1 MTTPVTAPVLAQV
14 LAPCRGHALDIR
26 CASFGLSLRFRCAYF
41 GLVRGGLM
49 PKRQAGIFGPEIY
62 SPSGRCAKGCCD
74 RLNQDCANLA
84 ERHATRAVENDVT
97 RYTVDVHNLLLG
109 LAWFGSASTGHVGR
123 LWLPGRSVIAVRSLL
138 TELRAEG
145 YVERRLWADWVDRR
159 SRPVRR
165 DALWS
170 LTRKGVLL
178 VRDAD
183 QFPPEYKGARPR
195 RMFPHDSQTSE
206 AVVRLIELMRD
217 AQRAGQTSLSGV
229 YLEREIRLDP
239 ARRRPVMDALVI
251 LTYGGERTPDHLV
264 PWSRDPTLAGER
276 RVRYALEN
284 DRASE
289 PLSVIAGKAH
299 AYQQAGTAQW
309 VRRYGPFP
317 LPLWLVPDERR
328 LNAILETWRREWPVG
343 KWLLTTDAWLQ
354 HDRWIEYNGGTTR
367 ERGLLTTRLESS
379 HNKEERT

>member
-1 MTTPVTAPVLAQV
+1 MGL
-14 LAPCRGHALDIR
+14 R
-26 CASFGLSLRFRCAYF
+26 CAYAGLSLRFRCAF
-41 GLVRGGLM
+41 VGLVCGGLM
-49 PKRQAGIFGPEIY
+49 RKGRAGFFEPEIY
-62 SPSGRCAKGCCD
+62 SAPGRCA
-74 RLNQDCANLA
+74 RLPV
-84 ERHATRAVENDVT
+84 RHATAENDVT

-109 LAWFGSASTGHVGR
+109 LAWFGSASTRHVGR
-123 LWLPGRSVIAVRSLL
+123 LWLPGRSLIAVRSLL

-145 YVERRLWADWVDRR
+145 YVERRLWADWAERHAT
-159 SRPVRR
+159 PVRQ

-170 LTRKGVLL
+170 LTRKGLAL
-178 VRDAD
+178 IRDAD

-206 AVVRLIELMRD
+206 AAVRLIELMRG
-217 AQRAGQTSLSGV
+217 AQQAGQTTLSGV

-251 LTYGGERTPDHLV
+251 MTYGGESTPGHLV

-328 LNAILETWRREWPVG
+328 LIAILETWRREWAVG
-343 KWLLTTDAWLQ
+343 KWLLTTDEWLQ
-354 HDRWIEYNGGTTR
+354 HDRWIEYDGGTTP
-367 ERGLLTTRLESS
+367 ERGQLIARAESS
-379 HNKEERT
+379 TTKEETP

>member
-1 MTTPVTAPVLAQV
+1 M
-14 LAPCRGHALDIR
+14 
-26 CASFGLSLRFRCAYF
+26 
-41 GLVRGGLM
+41 
-49 PKRQAGIFGPEIY
+49 
-62 SPSGRCAKGCCD
+62 
-74 RLNQDCANLA
+74 
-84 ERHATRAVENDVT
+84 T
-97 RYTVDVHNLLLG
+97 RYTVDIQNLLLG
-109 LAWFGSASTGHVGR
+109 LAWFGSASTSHLRR
-123 LWLPGRSVIAVRSLL
+123 LGLPEHRRTSVWALL

-145 YVERRLWADWVDRR
+145 YIERRLWADWVARR
-159 SRPVRR
+159 SRPVRQ

-170 LTRKGVLL
+170 LTRKGVAL

-206 AVVRLIELMRD
+206 AVVRLIELMRG
-217 AQRAGQTSLSGV
+217 AQSAGQTTLSGV

-239 ARRRPVMDALVI
+239 TRRRPVMDALVI
-251 LTYGGERTPDHLV
+251 LTYGDEPTPDHLV
-264 PWSRDPTLAGER
+264 PWSRDPTLHGER

-299 AYQQAGTAQW
+299 AYQQAGTPQW

-328 LNAILETWRREWPVG
+328 LSAILETWKCEWPVG

-354 HDRWIEYNGGTTR
+354 HDRWIEYDGGTTR

-379 HNKEERT
+379 TNKEERT